1 MLLPKVK
8 TRRECCTLF
17 GCSSQIVRR
26 KGTRQIVGYSTD
38 AVTTL
43 ACFRLSGTVLASR
56 FVWVQSVLLL
66 LLSLGILLI
75 GRMCNGCMYGECRAW
90 RPHALCGGGVGGGEQ
105 GSAQRAGH
113 GVRTHGGRAWDRA
126 KARRDGVEDS
136 RRFRM
141 RKKRR
146 TISTH
151 RPVPCGLGDGQV
163 PLAHFSHL
171 CTYFCSLSLSSLL
184 T

>member
-1 MLLPKVK
+1 LLLPKVK

-90 RPHALCGGGVGGGEQ
+90 RPHALCGGGVGGGER

-163 PLAHFSHL
+163 PLALFFPSL
-171 CTYFCSLSLSSLL
+171 YLLLLSLSSLL